1 MSFSWLESSFL
12 LALNILL
19 LECVIVYLSTDL
31 KKNHSHCCMRV
42 WSENRL
48 VRWEGIV
55 VTHTRDDHAL
65 EWNGSCGDI
74 YLRTS

>member
-19 LECVIVYLSTDL
+19 LECVTVYLSTDL
-31 KKNHSHCCMRV
+31 KKKKDHSRYCMRV

-48 VRWEGIV
+48 VRWEGIA
-55 VTHTRDDHAL
+55 VTHTRGDHAL
-65 EWNGSCGDI
+65 E
-74 YLRTS
+74 